1 MKSDYLPEPLIE
13 KNSYP
18 RRLVQIY
25 LVDPLLVSIR
35 YTSLFMLS
43 LTISFSLFVKAE
55 NKPAEPVKA
64 SDSAKSAAPK
74 KSLLDQAQESFAQK
88 KYAEVKAILLPSLEK
103 LEAQSLSVLAR
114 SLIELK
120 EFHEGLRISQMLIS
134 KNEKDDAAFA
144 LAGKIQF
151 RLKKEKEALELYKKA
166 LELNPKN
173 IGAYEGLIELYES
186 RKNYYELA
194 LIYVEMISRL
204 GEKGQ
209 FLSRL
214 CDIYTKDELYD
225 QAKSYCNKAMLK
237 DPSNADN
244 YVNVGIMF
252 RNQKE
257 ETAAE
262 QSLKNAAE
270 KFQKSA
276 FAQLTYGQFLEN
288 KKDYLKSYK
297 IYSRC
302 LALESMNEMCLLG
315 HGFSAAQV
323 LKYDESLESYKKAC
337 KLNRKNAVQ
346 ARRVLQILR
355 TEKRSTWIPKYEV
368 LVENCLSF

>member
-18 RRLVQIY
+18 RRMVQFY
-25 LVDPLLVSIR
+25 LNDPLLVSIR
-35 YTSLFMLS
+35 YTSLFVIS
-43 LTISFSLFVKAE
+43 LTLGFSPFVKAE
-55 NKPAEPVKA
+55 NMPADSAKL
-64 SDSAKSAAPK
+64 SDSAKPMAAK
-74 KSLLDQAQESFAQK
+74 KSLLDQAQEAFAQK
-88 KYAEVKAILLPSLEK
+88 KYAEVKAMLLPSLDK
-103 LEAQSLSVLAR
+103 LEAPALSVLAR
-114 SLIELK
+114 SLLELK
-120 EFHEGLRISQMLIS
+120 EFHEALRVTQMLIS
-134 KNEKDDAAFA
+134 KNEKDDAALS

-166 LELNPKN
+166 LEINHKN
-173 IGAYEGLIELYES
+173 MGAYKGLIELYES

-194 LIYVEMISRL
+194 LIYVEMISQL
-204 GEKGQ
+204 GEKGE

-237 DPSNADN
+237 DPLNADN
-244 YVNVGIMF
+244 YVNIGIMF

-297 IYSRC
+297 IFSRC
-302 LALESMNEMCLLG
+302 LALEPMNEICLLG

-323 LKYDESLESYKKAC
+323 LKYNESLESYKKAC

-355 TEKRSTWIPKYEV
+355 TEKRSAWIPKYEV